1 MTSMNKA
8 TFHTTDSVNLVH
20 SNIIDGCMCERIK
33 KKKEDI
39 YKKKKPDK
47 GKRDPCI
54 KPRVHVSAKRK
65 KEDKVL
71 S

>member
-33 KKKEDI
+33 KKKI
-39 YKKKKPDK
+39 YIKKKPDK

>member
-33 KKKEDI
+33 KKKI
-39 YKKKKPDK
+39 YIKKNPT
-47 GKRDPCI
+47 R
-54 KPRVHVSAKRK
+54 AK
-65 KEDKVL
+65 ETHVL
-71 S
+71 SQESM

>member
-33 KKKEDI
+33 KYI
-39 YKKKKPDK
+39 YIYKKKPDK

>member
-20 SNIIDGCMCERIK
+20 SNITDGCMCERIK
-33 KKKEDI
+33 KKKI
-39 YKKKKPDK
+39 YKKKNPDK

-65 KEDKVL
+65 KRR
-71 S
+71 

>member
-20 SNIIDGCMCERIK
+20 SNITDGCMCERI
-33 KKKEDI
+33 
-39 YKKKKPDK
+39 KKKKPDK

-65 KEDKVL
+65 KRR
-71 S
+71 

>member
-20 SNIIDGCMCERIK
+20 SNITDGCMCERK
-33 KKKEDI
+33 KKKKKI

-65 KEDKVL
+65 KRR
-71 S
+71 

>member
-33 KKKEDI
+33 KKKKDI
-39 YKKKKPDK
+39 YKKKTRQ
-47 GKRDPCI
+47 GQKRPMY
-54 KPRVHVSAKRK
+54 
-65 KEDKVL
+65 
-71 S
+71 